1 VNDKILVGGFGC
13 LFVAAILLI
22 FGAIGAAIL
31 MILWNWIMPYLFG
44 LPEINFW
51 MAWGILALLGVIGN
65 TLRPTVTVEK
75 S

>member
-1 VNDKILVGGFGC
+1 MNDKILVGGFGC
-13 LFVAAILLI
+13 LFVVTLVLI

-31 MILWNWIMPYLFG
+31 MFLWNWIMPYIFG

-51 MAWGILALLGVIGN
+51 MAWGILILLSLVGN
-65 TLRPTVTVEK
+65 SIRSTVTVKK